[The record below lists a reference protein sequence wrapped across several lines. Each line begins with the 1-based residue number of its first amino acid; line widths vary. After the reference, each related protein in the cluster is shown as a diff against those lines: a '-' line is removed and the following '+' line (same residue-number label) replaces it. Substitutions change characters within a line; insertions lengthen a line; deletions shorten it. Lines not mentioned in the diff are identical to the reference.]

1 MLCHLKN
8 WHKSLVERVRYFAH
22 QAGKYASIKFQI
34 LRKRFVALA
43 ALVIGQLAQ
52 LRIDYAVL
60 VSSFV

>member
-1 MLCHLKN
+1 LA
-8 WHKSLVERVRYFAH
+8 ERVRYFAH
-22 QAGKYASIKFQI
+22 QAVKDASIKFQI
-34 LRKRFVALA
+34 LRKRSLALA